1 MLMAILTLISGLLIS
16 GVAIFYSVAGL
27 TSIFSS
33 APIPI
38 MVMGVSLEIAKLVA
52 TVWLKQNWNIAPR
65 LLKAYLI
72 VSVSLLMVITSMGI
86 FGYLSKAHSDQ
97 SLVSGDIAA
106 NLSTYD
112 LKIQTAKDNII
123 SDKTELRQL
132 DTAVDQ
138 TMGRSTDTQGAQR
151 SVSIRRSQQT
161 ERLRLQ
167 TDIESQQA
175 IITKNTEDSAP
186 IRAQSRK
193 VEAEVGPIKY
203 IAQLIYGPNPSEN
216 LLEKAVSWVIILIVI
231 VFDPLAITLL
241 LASQYS
247 FSQALEQRRKPKIVD
262 SFVENLET
270 SWGSVPPEIDLE
282 CNGPVDLHVQGDIDA
297 IEAMARGEI
306 PYPASAEEPAPEDET
321 PETTITHTADGMII
335 EDSAGTQTIS
345 AYVQNEEQQESSV
358 WSKIAKSIT
367 EQEYLE
373 VSRQKQDDQ

>member
-175 IITKNTEDSAP
+175 IITKNTDKKCQQ
-186 IRAQSRK
+186 IYM
-193 VEAEVGPIKY
+193 Y
-203 IAQLIYGPNPSEN
+203 I
-216 LLEKAVSWVIILIVI
+216 II
-231 VFDPLAITLL
+231 
-241 LASQYS
+241 
-247 FSQALEQRRKPKIVD
+247 
-262 SFVENLET
+262 
-270 SWGSVPPEIDLE
+270 
-282 CNGPVDLHVQGDIDA
+282 
-297 IEAMARGEI
+297 
-306 PYPASAEEPAPEDET
+306 
-321 PETTITHTADGMII
+321 
-335 EDSAGTQTIS
+335 
-345 AYVQNEEQQESSV
+345 
-358 WSKIAKSIT
+358 
-367 EQEYLE
+367 
-373 VSRQKQDDQ
+373 